1 MYLQHLKDIAEGLTQ
16 PGVYDKIQNNKPGNG
31 FAFPFVSPLPQKNL
45 TKPTPQ
51 NQQQNNLKKLTKK
64 TYIRRNCPHKT

>member
-45 TKPTPQ
+45 TKPTPPKI
-51 NQQQNNLKKLTKK
+51 NNK
-64 TYIRRNCPHKT
+64 TTSRN